1 MIRSKVLLVM
11 VVCLFSVQH
20 LSSESLQSYSAM
32 DLVDQSIASLNSI
45 ETDLKQLRYSMESLQ
60 NYMNLIES
68 DLKAS
73 LEVSEL
79 QKALLANLKEQ
90 QGILKKRYEQLLTI
104 SQNLKKSLELS
115 RTINAIALPVTIVS
129 LSAAIILA
137 ITNKR

>member
-1 MIRSKVLLVM
+1 MIKSKVLLVM

-137 ITNKR
+137 VTNKR